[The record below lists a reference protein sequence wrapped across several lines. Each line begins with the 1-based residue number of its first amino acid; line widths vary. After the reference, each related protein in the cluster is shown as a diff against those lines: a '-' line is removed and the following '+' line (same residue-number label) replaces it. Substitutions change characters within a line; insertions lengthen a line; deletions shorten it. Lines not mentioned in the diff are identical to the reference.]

1 MVPFV
6 ENYVIKSNTVFS
18 SFRKNIV
25 RNQDISFTCVGRFL
39 NILLIIRIL
48 YLVRFVNILLIIV
61 RFVKYDIRNNDIA
74 FSSFHSL
81 IKIIPQTQLSS
92 RRDDMTGRY
101 DN

>member
-48 YLVRFVNILLIIV
+48 YLVRFVNL
-61 RFVKYDIRNNDIA
+61 
-74 FSSFHSL
+74 
-81 IKIIPQTQLSS
+81 
-92 RRDDMTGRY
+92 
-101 DN
+101 